1 MQIKINNEK
10 YKTSKTFNR
19 GSKIYGTQNYK
30 SQETLLLSKID
41 QALEASIEKMSTKYN
56 LETLTLIT

>member
-1 MQIKINNEK
+1 M
-10 YKTSKTFNR
+10 
-19 GSKIYGTQNYK
+19 SKIYGTQNYK

>member
-10 YKTSKTFNR
+10 YKTSKAFNR
-19 GSKIYGTQNYK
+19 VSKIYGTQNYK

-56 LETLTLIT
+56 LETLTLMT